1 MRDKI
6 TKTYKKS
13 TNPKVNRVDLDPKKI
28 SDKLL
33 ISHRVDQLQRHDA
46 HITVK
51 DEKERS
57 PHNPSFR
64 LINPSK
70 SDIRKVSKTI
80 LDQLNKEITSSIYT
94 F

>member
-13 TNPKVNRVDLDPKKI
+13 TNPKVNRVDLDPKQI

-51 DEKERS
+51 DEK
-57 PHNPSFR
+57 
-64 LINPSK
+64 
-70 SDIRKVSKTI
+70 
-80 LDQLNKEITSSIYT
+80 
-94 F
+94 